1 MLKLKKNTWLAV
13 TLETCKS
20 QQLKTSFF
28 LYKNIAQDRK
38 AVKGYIYI
46 DNLFILF
53 FHVYIMISFFE
64 MIAQELKTVTMKQLP
79 QQNLQNDTDASQV
92 KDMLLY
98 IAAVFSIASF
108 VLGLLNIMISSW
120 RRCNVSNNSSEP
132 SGMEN
137 EKKSYQTLMKNTIY
151 TGPAHVVMNAD
162 TVERNFSVVMTTASC
177 DNMSTFPD
185 ATEPKS
191 VEEKRKQPNGTV
203 EIYESLK

>member
-137 EKKSYQTLMKNTIY
+137 EKKSYQTLLKNTIY

>member
-1 MLKLKKNTWLAV
+1 
-13 TLETCKS
+13 
-20 QQLKTSFF
+20 
-28 LYKNIAQDRK
+28 
-38 AVKGYIYI
+38 
-46 DNLFILF
+46 
-53 FHVYIMISFFE
+53 MISFFE
-64 MIAQELKTVTMKQLP
+64 MIAQEFKTVTMKQLP

-92 KDMLLY
+92 KDILLY

-120 RRCNVSNNSSEP
+120 RRCNVSINSSQP

>member
-1 MLKLKKNTWLAV
+1 MN
-13 TLETCKS
+13 
-20 QQLKTSFF
+20 F
-28 LYKNIAQDRK
+28 
-38 AVKGYIYI
+38 
-46 DNLFILF
+46 
-53 FHVYIMISFFE
+53 FFE
-64 MIAQELKTVTMKQLP
+64 MIAQELKTMKQQLR
-79 QQNLQNDTDASQV
+79 QQILQNDTDASQD
-92 KDMLLY
+92 KETWLY
-98 IAAVFSIASF
+98 IVAVFSIASF
-108 VLGLLNIMISSW
+108 VMALLNIIISSL
-120 RRCNVSNNSSEP
+120 RRCNVSNNSSQP
-132 SGMEN
+132 SEMEN

>member
-1 MLKLKKNTWLAV
+1 MLKLKKTWLAV
-13 TLETCKS
+13 TLKTCES
-20 QQLKTSFF
+20 QQLKIRFLLNKKYLWTIKRLTNISF
-28 LYKNIAQDRK
+28 Y
-38 AVKGYIYI
+38 
-46 DNLFILF
+46 NLFILF

-64 MIAQELKTVTMKQLP
+64 MIAQELNTVTMKQLP
-79 QQNLQNDTDASQV
+79 QQNLQNDAASQD
-92 KDMLLY
+92 KETWLY
-98 IAAVFSIASF
+98 IVAGVSIASF
-108 VLGLLNIMISSW
+108 VMALLNIIISSW
-120 RRCNVSNNSSEP
+120 RRCNVNITSSQP
-132 SGMEN
+132 TGMEN

>member
-1 MLKLKKNTWLAV
+1 MN
-13 TLETCKS
+13 
-20 QQLKTSFF
+20 F
-28 LYKNIAQDRK
+28 
-38 AVKGYIYI
+38 
-46 DNLFILF
+46 
-53 FHVYIMISFFE
+53 FFE
-64 MIAQELKTVTMKQLP
+64 MIAQELKTMKQQLR
-79 QQNLQNDTDASQV
+79 QQIFQNDTDASQD
-92 KDMLLY
+92 KETWLY
-98 IAAVFSIASF
+98 IVAVFSIASF
-108 VLGLLNIMISSW
+108 VMASLNIIISSW
-120 RRCNVSNNSSEP
+120 RRCNVSNNSSQP

>member
-1 MLKLKKNTWLAV
+1 
-13 TLETCKS
+13 
-20 QQLKTSFF
+20 
-28 LYKNIAQDRK
+28 
-38 AVKGYIYI
+38 
-46 DNLFILF
+46 
-53 FHVYIMISFFE
+53 MISFFE
-64 MIAQELKTVTMKQLP
+64 MIAQELKTVTLKQLP
-79 QQNLQNDTDASQV
+79 QQILQNDTDASQV
-92 KDMLLY
+92 KDILLY

>member
-1 MLKLKKNTWLAV
+1 MSYGCPHLT
-13 TLETCKS
+13 TT
-20 QQLKTSFF
+20 
-28 LYKNIAQDRK
+28 
-38 AVKGYIYI
+38 
-46 DNLFILF
+46 
-53 FHVYIMISFFE
+53 
-64 MIAQELKTVTMKQLP
+64 AQELNTVTMKQLP
-79 QQNLQNDTDASQV
+79 QQNLQNDAASQ
-92 KDMLLY
+92 DTETWLY
-98 IAAVFSIASF
+98 IVAGVSIASF
-108 VLGLLNIMISSW
+108 VMALLNIIISSW
-120 RRCNVSNNSSEP
+120 RRCNVNITSSQP
-132 SGMEN
+132 TGMEN